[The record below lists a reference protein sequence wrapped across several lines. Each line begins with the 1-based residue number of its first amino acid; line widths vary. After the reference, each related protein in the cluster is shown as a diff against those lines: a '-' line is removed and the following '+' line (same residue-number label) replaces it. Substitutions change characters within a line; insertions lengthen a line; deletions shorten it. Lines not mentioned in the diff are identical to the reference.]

1 MPIRIQSDLP
11 AKAELEDENI
21 FVMDENRALSQD
33 FRELRI
39 VILNL
44 MPIKQDTELQLLRGL
59 SNTPLQID
67 VTFLQM
73 ESHVSKNTSV
83 SHLRKFYVTFPE
95 IMRKKFDGMII
106 TGAPVEKMDFEQVD
120 YWDELTRIMEW
131 SKTHVTSTLHICWGA
146 QAGLYYHYG
155 VKKVLLDK
163 KLSGV
168 YRHHVMNKREPLV
181 RGFDDFSWHLIRDI
195 QKPAVKIYFLIQIL
209 KYLRIPKKPEFILLW
224 KKKENRYLLWDIRN
238 MTV

>member
-1 MPIRIQSDLP
+1 MR
-11 AKAELEDENI
+11 DENI

-120 YWDELTRIMEW
+120 YWDELTKELWVVKDSCNINASYMLGCTGRIVLSLW
-131 SKTHVTSTLHICWGA
+131 S
-146 QAGLYYHYG
+146 
-155 VKKVLLDK
+155 
-163 KLSGV
+163 
-168 YRHHVMNKREPLV
+168 
-181 RGFDDFSWHLIRDI
+181 
-195 QKPAVKIYFLIQIL
+195 
-209 KYLRIPKKPEFILLW
+209 
-224 KKKENRYLLWDIRN
+224 
-238 MTV
+238 

>member
-1 MPIRIQSDLP
+1 
-11 AKAELEDENI
+11 
-21 FVMDENRALSQD
+21 
-33 FRELRI
+33 
-39 VILNL
+39 
-44 MPIKQDTELQLLRGL
+44 
-59 SNTPLQID
+59 
-67 VTFLQM
+67 M

-83 SHLRKFYVTFPE
+83 SHLKKFYVTFPE

-163 KLSGV
+163 KLSV
-168 YRHHVMNKREPLV
+168 LQTSCKINVNRLYAVLMI
-181 RGFDDFSWHLIRDI
+181 FSWHLIRDI

>member
-83 SHLRKFYVTFPE
+83 SHLKKFYVTFPE

-146 QAGLYYHYG
+146 QAGLY
-155 VKKVLLDK
+155 
-163 KLSGV
+163 LS
-168 YRHHVMNKREPLV
+168 
-181 RGFDDFSWHLIRDI
+181 LIHI
-195 QKPAVKIYFLIQIL
+195 
-209 KYLRIPKKPEFILLW
+209 
-224 KKKENRYLLWDIRN
+224 
-238 MTV
+238 